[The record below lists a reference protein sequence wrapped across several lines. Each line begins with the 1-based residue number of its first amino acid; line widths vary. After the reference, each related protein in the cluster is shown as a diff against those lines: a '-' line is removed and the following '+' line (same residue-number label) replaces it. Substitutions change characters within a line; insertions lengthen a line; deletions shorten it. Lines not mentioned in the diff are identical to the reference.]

1 MNTIKNTVS
10 ICRIFYPKAYAKK
23 RITVWFGKEEEK
35 IMGKEYAQPIRCPV
49 CGRGGVIDAG
59 PKAKRSKLI
68 LLTQK

>member
-1 MNTIKNTVS
+1 
-10 ICRIFYPKAYAKK
+10 
-23 RITVWFGKEEEK
+23 
-35 IMGKEYAQPIRCPV
+35 MGKEYAQPIRCPV